1 VSTGE
6 KYPGYPDSI
15 RQSTTNPIQ
24 MDRVRDMGNLASE
37 FPVAPLQRKKL
48 TYAMAWW
55 ALLALIVGILPTIAD
70 TQLPVLWAFDI
81 WCTLGVVASLVVLL
95 FCLGPPKSILA
106 VSFFVVA
113 LPLFAI
119 PFVFLRSSFG
129 LLLLASVTT
138 AMFSDAY
145 AKQVLYLG
153 TTSPFSRAR
162 AKFIRTKWRT
172 RLFSFNTVRGLEF
185 YGLGLTLLISTPWI
199 LFALQPQIPTGD
211 FLTRI
216 PAVGT
221 TIALIFCMPV
231 LIEIIAAL
239 FYARK
244 TLGIRTA
251 RLGFRRSLQD
261 WIAYNYYNLKA
272 PGVFVSPV
280 GSGFVR
286 RMATVAVFCL
296 WIAALSPLFSSQIGI
311 SESIRHSRL
320 IQVAESQKEKR
331 EAEAKADSL
340 KSVRA
345 KSKANGFFL
354 PANVATTPARDETSQ
369 PPKSQLNQLEPF
381 QERMLQR
388 MPPEEREAYIRQLM
402 SIPTANSVQSS
413 VQPQQTPIT
422 DPFLEQKDRTLRNQT
437 NPQATDIYSEV
448 EVLPIVP
455 MFEAAAIGIV
465 LPKATVIF
473 FAVLFPLAFIYAN
486 SVRIAS
492 SLREQL
498 EQHPDSIL
506 SLGNWDKLT
515 SDVAASEDATEKNSI
530 LLGVNA
536 NDNSPVLVPTKVF
549 EEHAHILGDSGS
561 GKTSMGIS
569 LILNQLIRK
578 ADCSIVV
585 IDLKGDDMA
594 LFDGARKD
602 AESAG
607 KRFRWFTNELG
618 RSTHAFNPLDQEF
631 FHPLSLYQKT
641 DIITAALGLQ
651 YGTDYGRGY
660 FADANSDYL
669 YRTLQAHPD
678 IKSFSHLARI
688 LPTGIGVENVTYDM
702 RKAASHVVSICQRL
716 ASTEAL
722 NVTEH
727 TSPTPE
733 VYANRIDFADVFRT
747 PQVVYINL
755 PSTLG
760 TASSAEIAR
769 IALYSLI
776 GSARLTPDNERK
788 QVFVFIDE
796 FQRIIANNLELIM
809 QTARSMKVGMIL
821 ANQSMLDLKK
831 ADTDLTPA
839 VRTNTRYKQ
848 VFAASNIEELKE
860 LIDSSGETLIH
871 QRSFMGMLGDTM
883 AIITG
888 IARVTANEQTSPRL
902 RANDIMLATDAANQS
917 IVQIRRGLGYAQF
930 GGLPFVMRSTFHIDE
945 DEYKA
950 RKSSQWPITVTG
962 TFEAQEVPVSSV
974 LGNFAPI
981 DPLITA
987 QGPNNVPTKGTS
999 SGAADLLDQTFEK
1012 QAAKRSKYNKGKP
1025 PTS

>member
-1 VSTGE
+1 
-6 KYPGYPDSI
+6 
-15 RQSTTNPIQ
+15 
-24 MDRVRDMGNLASE
+24 
-37 FPVAPLQRKKL
+37 
-48 TYAMAWW
+48 
-55 ALLALIVGILPTIAD
+55 
-70 TQLPVLWAFDI
+70 
-81 WCTLGVVASLVVLL
+81 
-95 FCLGPPKSILA
+95 
-106 VSFFVVA
+106 
-113 LPLFAI
+113 
-119 PFVFLRSSFG
+119 
-129 LLLLASVTT
+129 
-138 AMFSDAY
+138 
-145 AKQVLYLG
+145 
-153 TTSPFSRAR
+153 
-162 AKFIRTKWRT
+162 
-172 RLFSFNTVRGLEF
+172 
-185 YGLGLTLLISTPWI
+185 
-199 LFALQPQIPTGD
+199 
-211 FLTRI
+211 
-216 PAVGT
+216 
-221 TIALIFCMPV
+221 MPV
-231 LIEIIAAL
+231 IVEVIAAL
-239 FYARK
+239 FFARR
-244 TLGIRTA
+244 TLGIRSA
-251 RLGFRRSLQD
+251 GLGFKRSLRD
-261 WIAYNYYNLKA
+261 WFAYNYYNLKA

-280 GSGFVR
+280 GSSLIR
-286 RMATVAVFCL
+286 RVATVAVFCL
-296 WIAALSPLFSSQIGI
+296 WIAALNPLFSYKIGLG
-311 SESIRHSRL
+311 ESIRHARL
-320 IQVAESQKEKR
+320 VQIAESEKAKR
-331 EAEAKADSL
+331 QAEAQAEADFREHVRIGPKIADTL
-340 KSVRA
+340 PVANDPITPPSVEA
-345 KSKANGFFL
+345 S
-354 PANVATTPARDETSQ
+354 
-369 PPKSQLNQLEPF
+369 PPPPSRLNQLEPF
-381 QERMLQR
+381 QERMLER
-388 MPPEEREAYIRQLM
+388 MSPEDREAYIKELI
-402 SIPTANSVQSS
+402 STPTINPNSSSNQS
-413 VQPQQTPIT
+413 QQ
-422 DPFLEQKDRTLRNQT
+422 KQT
-437 NPQATDIYSEV
+437 FNPLKYAVKEAIYLLTHPQADDIYSKGENTQA
-448 EVLPIVP
+448 VLLLGTTGSSI
-455 MFEAAAIGIV
+455 I
-465 LPKATVIF
+465 LPKTIVIV
-473 FAVLFPLAFIYAN
+473 FAILFPLAFVYAN

-506 SLGNWDKLT
+506 SLGNWEQLT
-515 SDVAASEDATEKNSI
+515 ADVSSSEDVTEKGSI

-536 NDNSPVLVPTKVF
+536 HDNSPVLVPTKVF

-561 GKTSMGIS
+561 GKTSMGVS

-578 ADCSIVV
+578 SDCSIVV

-594 LFDGARKD
+594 LFDGTRKD
-602 AESAG
+602 AETAG
-607 KRFRWFTNELG
+607 KPFRWFTNELG
-618 RSTHAFNPLDQEF
+618 RSTYAFNPLDQEF

-669 YRTLQAHPD
+669 YRTLQAHPE

-733 VYANRIDFADVFRT
+733 VYANRIDFSDVFRT
-747 PQVVYINL
+747 PQVIYINL

-809 QTARSMKVGMIL
+809 QTARSMKVGLIL

-871 QRSFMGMLGDTM
+871 QRSFMGTLGNVL

-888 IARVTANEQTSPRL
+888 ITKVTAGEITSPRL
-902 RANDIMLATDAANQS
+902 RANDIMLATDAEKQS

-930 GGLPFVMRSTFHIDE
+930 GGFPFVMRSTFHIDP
-945 DEYKA
+945 DEYKT
-950 RKSSQWPITVTG
+950 RKSSQWPNTVPG
-962 TFEAQEVPVSSV
+962 TFEAHEVPMSSV

-981 DPLITA
+981 DPLMTA
-987 QGPNNVPTKGTS
+987 QEPSNAPTKGTS
-999 SGAADLLDQTFEK
+999 SGVADLLDQTLEK